1 MHENEKGKH
10 SRQQAAEEVG
20 ARVGGREA
28 AEMTLELQTLLELPF
43 APSAPHLKAKVLFP
57 LPNGIFKSETQCS
70 PTESTN
76 VQLRDKWGIKEHIT

>member
-1 MHENEKGKH
+1 MCRESLADG
-10 SRQQAAEEVG
+10 RQQKEGKGTRDGPGAADPFG
-20 ARVGGREA
+20 ASSCPPALHSKSE
-28 AEMTLELQTLLELPF
+28 
-43 APSAPHLKAKVLFP
+43 VLFP

>member
-1 MHENEKGKH
+1 M
-10 SRQQAAEEVG
+10 AP
-20 ARVGGREA
+20 
-28 AEMTLELQTLLELPF
+28 ELQTLSELPL
-43 APSAPHLKAKVLFP
+43 APSAPHLKSEVLFP